1 MLLCSKPQT
10 ASLTVLTART
20 ATTAVVFV
28 FLRLTLNVRAE
39 THINR
44 RPLRSWSKIH
54 GPASYFLAG
63 VAASPIVG
71 IGSSVNQ
78 TAHNTAVRRGFLSV
92 SWLQRGMKVLRD
104 VYLQY

>member
-10 ASLTVLTART
+10 ASLTVLTAHT

-44 RPLRSWSKIH
+44 RPLFVAVVEQDPR
-54 GPASYFLAG
+54 ASLLFFSGSRRFSYRGNRVFCESDSAQH
-63 VAASPIVG
+63 
-71 IGSSVNQ
+71 GSSSGVFKCQ
-78 TAHNTAVRRGFLSV
+78 LVAEGDESTS
-92 SWLQRGMKVLRD
+92 
-104 VYLQY
+104 